1 MSFKKA
7 TLEQSRLRLAIYG
20 PSGAGKTYTALRIA
34 TGIGGP
40 IAVIDTERRTA
51 RKYSRTFDF
60 DVNELDTRT
69 IDAYVQ
75 AIQEA
80 KGYNVLVIDSMSHAW
95 QELLEEIDR
104 LASTKF
110 QGNTWSAWSKG
121 TPKQR
126 KFIDAILNFDG
137 HVIATIRSKTDWD
150 QVKDERTGKTKPV
163 RVGLA
168 PEQGKGIEYEFDMLM
183 NITADHTATVEKDR
197 TGKFQDAIIDR
208 PGEDFGRD
216 LIAWLMDAPPAERQT
231 PVAPEM
237 MTLNSE
243 AAQDSL
249 DDEMRMDADGDRKQ
263 TAQPKPPAS
272 TFDALLAQVAAEKNT
287 TVDKLHKAIQFSQ
300 CGIDP
305 NISKDALITWLN
317 AYGDARRQ
325 DKTPQEAGA
334 IADDE
339 TMKAI
344 DLGAV

>member
-197 TGKFQDAIIDR
+197 TGKFQDAIIDK
-208 PGEDFGRD
+208 PGEAFGRE
-216 LIAWLMDAPPAERQT
+216 LVAWLMDAPPVERVVEPTETTTTEEQTTTEQPAGKKVDPPAADWDTAIIAELATEYGIPANR
-231 PVAPEM
+231 VRN
-237 MTLNSE
+237 TL
-243 AAQDSL
+243 
-249 DDEMRMDADGDRKQ
+249 GYCKI
-263 TAQPKPPAS
+263 PKPGNI
-272 TFDALLAQVAAEKNT
+272 DAVREWFT
-287 TVDKLHKAIQFSQ
+287 YYKA
-300 CGIDP
+300 GRDE
-305 NISKDALITWLN
+305 N
-317 AYGDARRQ
+317 
-325 DKTPQEAGA
+325 KTPAEAGDYA
-334 IADDE
+334 NDKMTE
-339 TMKAI
+339 G
-344 DLGAV
+344 LLEQVSV